1 MTNLIFETS
10 DPDHHVV
17 CLTNLQWTD
26 HILKNRGNSFKKY
39 LENIKDCIE
48 KPDHIRRS
56 NKKPDTSRVY
66 IQENNTNRDF
76 IDPYLVVFVNKQ
88 SGLVE
93 TAYTTDN
100 IGRFPK

>member
-48 KPDHIRRS
+48 KPD
-56 NKKPDTSRVY
+56 TSRVY